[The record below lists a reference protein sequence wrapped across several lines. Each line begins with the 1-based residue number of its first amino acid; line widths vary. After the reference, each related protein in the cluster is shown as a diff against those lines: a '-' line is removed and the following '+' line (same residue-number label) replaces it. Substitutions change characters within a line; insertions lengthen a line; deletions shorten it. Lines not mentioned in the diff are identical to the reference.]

1 MYENHGTLVRNDPP
15 TFHACRTRPGRARTH
30 PAIHL

>member
-1 MYENHGTLVRNDPP
+1 MYTNYGTLVRNDPP
-15 TFHACRTRPGRARTH
+15 TFHACRTRPGRARTN